1 MLLVFSFSVVVVTEL
16 LMMVV
21 EDRNRMNSSKIF
33 NSSISFRLSS
43 KIKFNFFAIF
53 FFLFIHK
60 TSIYTSSKHL
70 VDVLLLHDL
79 YFFMFGID
87 GRFYR

>member
-1 MLLVFSFSVVVVTEL
+1 MLLVFSFSVVVVTES

-21 EDRNRMNSSKIF
+21 EDRNRMNSNRIF
-33 NSSISFRLSS
+33 NNLTNFCLSS
-43 KIKFNFFAIF
+43 KNHIQLLCYY
-53 FFLFIHK
+53 FLFIYK
-60 TSIYTSSKHL
+60 TSIYRSSKHL
-70 VDVLLLHDL
+70 VDILLLHDL

>member
-1 MLLVFSFSVVVVTEL
+1 MLLVFSFSVVVVTES

-33 NSSISFRLSS
+33 SDSISFRLSS
-43 KIKFNFFAIF
+43 KIIFNFFAIIF
-53 FFLFIHK
+53 DLFTKQVYIGLAS
-60 TSIYTSSKHL
+60 TWLISCCFMIF
-70 VDVLLLHDL
+70 
-79 YFFMFGID
+79 FFMFGID

>member
-1 MLLVFSFSVVVVTEL
+1 MLLVFSFSVVVVIES

-33 NSSISFRLSS
+33 SNSISFRLSS
-43 KIKFNFFAIF
+43 KIIFNFFVIIF
-53 FFLFIHK
+53 YLFTKQVYIGLAS
-60 TSIYTSSKHL
+60 TWLISCCFMIF
-70 VDVLLLHDL
+70 
-79 YFFMFGID
+79 FFMFGID